1 MRIRQNKQTNIG
13 GQDNGNSDIDCV
25 PSRLKCFLDYSAFKG
40 SPAVDLKRQFIP
52 ELQGKAAQCTA
63 RLLSYGGTT
72 SKQGERVVRA
82 SVGQRQA
89 LSPPDLS
96 ETASSLAPSTLFS
109 SLHCIA
115 TLESKN
121 GRQRPKIFRVTHS

>member
-1 MRIRQNKQTNIG
+1 MSFEISAEKNFRCASDKTNKQTNIG

-63 RLLSYGGTT
+63 
-72 SKQGERVVRA
+72 KAFVVR
-82 SVGQRQA
+82 RHYKQA
-89 LSPPDLS
+89 RG
-96 ETASSLAPSTLFS
+96 ESSKGFRGPATS
-109 SLHCIA
+109 S
-115 TLESKN
+115 
-121 GRQRPKIFRVTHS
+121 